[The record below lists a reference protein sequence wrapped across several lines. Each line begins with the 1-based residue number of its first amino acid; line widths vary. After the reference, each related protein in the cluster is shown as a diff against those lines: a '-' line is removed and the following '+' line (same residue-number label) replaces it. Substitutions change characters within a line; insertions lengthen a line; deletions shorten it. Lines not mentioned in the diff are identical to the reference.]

1 MDIFTHGLE
10 GSHHTPFLLQMTN
23 RKVVAL
29 LALATALPFAGCADS
44 KTPSPIL
51 PAGEASLD
59 HACDG
64 SIPKVGQ
71 YQVVVQGETNTVP
84 EVEGQL
90 DTGCGYML
98 LTGVAGAVEYDSNY
112 RTLWLTGRNLYHD
125 GTWSAPVT
133 RVYGNSALSPEAS
146 LSIPEGYAIVGIAMG
161 HSGNATLLT
170 TIELK
175 YRQVQLVNG
184 QLSLTGPVF
193 TTKVGSDSF
202 ADDAKHQLPTTND
215 REVYVGLGARASVEK
230 TKVLRIH
237 TGALY

>member
-1 MDIFTHGLE
+1 MR
-10 GSHHTPFLLQMTN
+10 N
-23 RKVVAL
+23 RNVVAL
-29 LALATALPFAGCADS
+29 LVLTTALPFAGCADI
-44 KTPSPIL
+44 KNPNPIL
-51 PAGEASLD
+51 PGGEAALD

-64 SIPKVGQ
+64 SLPKVGQ
-71 YQVVVQGETNTVP
+71 YQVVVQGETNTTP

-90 DTGCGYML
+90 DTGCGYMV

-112 RTLWLTGRNLYHD
+112 RTLWLTGRSLYHD

-133 RVYGNSALSPEAS
+133 RVYGDGSLSPEAS
-146 LSIPEGYAIVGIAMG
+146 LSIPQGYAIVGIAMG
-161 HSGNATLLT
+161 LSGNASLLT

-184 QLSLTGPVF
+184 QLSLTGPVYV
-193 TTKVGSDSF
+193 TKVGSDSF
-202 ADDAKHQLPTTND
+202 SDDAKHQLSTLND

-230 TKVLRIH
+230 SKVLRIH